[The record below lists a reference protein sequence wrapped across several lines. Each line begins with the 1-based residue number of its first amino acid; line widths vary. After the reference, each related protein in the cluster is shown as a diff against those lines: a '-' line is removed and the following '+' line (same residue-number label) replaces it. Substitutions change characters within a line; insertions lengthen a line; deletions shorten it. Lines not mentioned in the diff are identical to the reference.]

1 MRWQD
6 FIVADPTV
14 AAGRPVVCGTRL
26 TVEFLLR
33 LLASE
38 WTPEQILREY
48 PHLPAEGL
56 DAALLFAA
64 DAVEHTGLF
73 PAS

>member
-6 FIVADPTV
+6 YITADPTV
-14 AAGRPVVCGTRL
+14 AAGKPVVRGTRL
-26 TVEFLLR
+26 TVDFLLR

-38 WTPEQILREY
+38 WTREQILREY
-48 PHLPAEGL
+48 PHLPAAGL

-64 DAVEHTGLF
+64 DAVEHERLF
-73 PAS
+73 PAA